1 MTQQQRDKVQAI
13 LAKGLPIRTAQT
25 ISTPRLTN
33 STVPTTTTST
43 GFCASRRRPQGPSA
57 SVHKH
62 GKLLEIVDEVSLV
75 SGAGACRCQLAS
87 AASEPNH
94 F

>member
-43 GFCASRRRPQGPSA
+43 VRVVPWPEQFWPHPLA
-57 SVHKH
+57 
-62 GKLLEIVDEVSLV
+62 
-75 SGAGACRCQLAS
+75 AGAK
-87 AASEPNH
+87 
-94 F
+94 